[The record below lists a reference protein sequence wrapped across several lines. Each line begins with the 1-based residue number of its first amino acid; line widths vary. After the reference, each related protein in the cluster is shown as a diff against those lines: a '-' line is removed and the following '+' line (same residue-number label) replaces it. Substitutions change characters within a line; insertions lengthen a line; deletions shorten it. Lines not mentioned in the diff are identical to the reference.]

1 MDTYVIDQAAAQADI
16 AKMNQAINHLNQ
28 ARRTVN
34 QLLAEAES
42 MQGQTAQAI
51 REKAQE
57 MQTRIDRLTRQLQ
70 NSVNLISRTVRH
82 YQELDEAHA
91 AKIRG

>member
-82 YQELDEAHA
+82 YQELDDVHA
-91 AKIRG
+91 TKIRG

>member
-1 MDTYVIDQAAAQADI
+1 METYVIDQAAAQADI
-16 AKMNQAINHLNQ
+16 AKMNQAISHLNQ
-28 ARRTVN
+28 ARRTVS
-34 QLLAEAES
+34 QLLAEAET

-82 YQELDEAHA
+82 YQELDDAHA